1 MDIFHVDPGYGRGLT
16 VSNGSVS
23 CVESDEYNPIN
34 GVAFTC
40 LASDSTAASVN
51 LALPADF
58 PSYLPN
64 HTHWLGLRFS
74 AYLDIQS
81 SNYFACGF
89 GERSRIEFSENR
101 AIAYMALDINL
112 LAITSQ
118 VLTNSLT
125 SGFHNIA
132 LSIYVKRVEQN
143 YYIYLY
149 ADVDGYTWY
158 ANTEKAYGNLYNGHN
173 YIFGSTSGIRFTFPT
188 SSTDICY
195 ISNIIAAHQP
205 STDEN
210 LTSDML
216 LAKLPLS
223 TPLTTSDFLS
233 AGDGEYVGTT
243 SGQKLL
249 SAINAGE
256 NSDVITKFGATSK
269 VSHIITYGNPGYRVG
284 SNVTSATGISQSG
297 NDSITAHG
305 NCSLSAD
312 ADAAACVAWEADAG
326 TKLSDLDGLK
336 VGWQV

>member
-51 LALPADF
+51 LALPAGF
-58 PSYLPN
+58 PSSLSN
-64 HTHWLGLRFS
+64 NAAHWIGLRFS

-81 SNYFACGF
+81 SNRFVCGF
-89 GERSRIEFSENR
+89 GARSRIVFSTNS
-101 AIAYMALDINL
+101 AIAYTALNPNAS
-112 LAITSQ
+112 AITSQ
-118 VLTNSLT
+118 ELTNSLT

-149 ADVDGYTWY
+149 ADVDGYTWHENATKTY
-158 ANTEKAYGNLYNGHN
+158 SNPLYGIDYV
-173 YIFGSTSGIRFTFPT
+173 FSSGIRFTFPT

-195 ISNIIAAHQP
+195 ISNIIAAHQT
-205 STDEN
+205 STYEN
-210 LTSDML
+210 LTSEML